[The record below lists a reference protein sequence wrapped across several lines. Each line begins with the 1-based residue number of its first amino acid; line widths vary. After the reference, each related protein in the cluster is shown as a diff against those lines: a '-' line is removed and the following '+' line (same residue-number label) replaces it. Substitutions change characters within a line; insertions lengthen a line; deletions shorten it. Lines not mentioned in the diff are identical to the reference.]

1 MELQIRSAINADR
14 DAIWQI
20 FQSTVKRG
28 DTYVFDPVI
37 SKEEALAYWMSPVNR
52 TFVAVSED
60 QVMGTYILRPNQ
72 PGLGSH
78 VANAAFMVDPK
89 VRRSGIGRRMG
100 EHALATAQ
108 SFGYRA
114 MQFNFVVSTNEHAI
128 ALWKKLGFEVVGKL
142 PRAFQ
147 HRELGF
153 VDALVM
159 YREL

>member
-1 MELQIRSAINADR
+1 MELQIRSAVNADR
-14 DAIWQI
+14 DTIWQI

-28 DTYVFDPVI
+28 DTYVFDPAI
-37 SKEEALAYWMSPVNR
+37 SKEEALAYWMSPANR

-78 VANAAFMVDPK
+78 VANAAFMVNPK

-114 MQFNFVVSTNEHAI
+114 MQFNFVVSTNERAI

-147 HRELGF
+147 HRALGF

>member
-1 MELQIRSAINADR
+1 MELQIRLAINADR

-37 SKEEALAYWMSPVNR
+37 SKGEALAYWLSPANQ
-52 TFVAVSED
+52 TFVAVSEE
-60 QVMGTYILRPNQ
+60 QVLGTYILRPNQ
-72 PGLGSH
+72 PGLGAH
-78 VANAAFMVDPK
+78 VANAAFMVNPK

-108 SFGYRA
+108 SVGYRA
-114 MQFNFVVSTNEHAI
+114 MQFNFVVSTNKHAI